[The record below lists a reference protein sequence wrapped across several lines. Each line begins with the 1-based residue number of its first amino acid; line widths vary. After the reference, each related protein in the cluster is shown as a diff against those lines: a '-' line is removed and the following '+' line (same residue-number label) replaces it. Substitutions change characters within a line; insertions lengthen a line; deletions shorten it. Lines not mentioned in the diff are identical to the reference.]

1 MIDRIVTLTK
11 SRMQGPFLKPEQQ
24 EPRCYIGNHIYSDSK
39 RMRLATT
46 MGIIGPIW
54 LYILIIFSNFENLW
68 QKF

>member
-24 EPRCYIGNHIYSDSK
+24 EPRCYIFLFEK
-39 RMRLATT
+39 KMRLASS

-54 LYILIIFSNFENLW
+54 LYF
-68 QKF
+68 